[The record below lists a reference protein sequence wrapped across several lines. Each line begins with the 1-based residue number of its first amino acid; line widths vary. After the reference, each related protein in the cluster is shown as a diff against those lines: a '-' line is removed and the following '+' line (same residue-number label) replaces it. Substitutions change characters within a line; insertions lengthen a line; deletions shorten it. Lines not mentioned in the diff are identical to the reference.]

1 MGAEG
6 AAGGPLPG
14 PGGDLLGSLGLREL
28 HAQCAGWRPPAL
40 AEESE
45 YLAGLPPGVS
55 ADLRREV
62 GGGRGWDLAPLAA
75 QAGAGGGGGT
85 RRTAHLRSAPSRRM
99 SCGRPSSCRRGPLQG
114 RLTPAYQRP
123 LPSGRRSRLSGG
135 SGRSVGGAKKRQS
148 ARSSVTR
155 APNLNRLVLRGE

>member
-6 AAGGPLPG
+6 AAGAPLPG

-62 GGGRGWDLAPLAA
+62 GGGRGGDLAPLAA
-75 QAGAGGGGGT
+75 QAGGGGGGDEADGT
-85 RRTAHLRSAPSRRM
+85 PPLRPFPPDVLRSAFQLQA
-99 SCGRPSSCRRGPLQG
+99 GPLTG
-114 RLTPAYQRP
+114 APDSGVPAAAALRTQVEAERRERKERRRREKEAKRAQQRDA
-123 LPSGRRSRLSGG
+123 
-135 SGRSVGGAKKRQS
+135 GAKPEPLS
-148 ARSSVTR
+148 T
-155 APNLNRLVLRGE
+155 

>member
-6 AAGGPLPG
+6 AAGAPLPG

-62 GGGRGWDLAPLAA
+62 GGGRGWDLAPLEA
-75 QAGAGGGGGT
+75 QAGPGGGGGGRGGRHT
-85 RRTAHLRSAPSRRM
+85 SAP
-99 SCGRPSSCRRGPLQG
+99 
-114 RLTPAYQRP
+114 P
-123 LPSGRRSRLSGG
+123 LPAGCLAVGLPAA
-135 SGRSVGGAKKRQS
+135 GGA
-148 ARSSVTR
+148 
-155 APNLNRLVLRGE
+155 PYRGA